1 MVFSSEF
8 VEVRNLNYLLAVLN
22 WTIA

>member
-8 VEVRNLNYLLAVLN
+8 VHDDGRQF
-22 WTIA
+22 